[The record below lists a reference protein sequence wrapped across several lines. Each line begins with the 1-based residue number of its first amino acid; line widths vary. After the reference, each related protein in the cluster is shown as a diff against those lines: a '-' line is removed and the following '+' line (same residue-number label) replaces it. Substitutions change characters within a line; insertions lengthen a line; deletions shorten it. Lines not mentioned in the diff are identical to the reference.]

1 MTETRKIVVVGSLN
15 MDLVARVARLP
26 RPGETVRGH
35 DFTTAPG
42 GKGAN
47 QAVAAGRLA
56 SGDTRVAMIG
66 HVGEDTFAAPLRQ
79 SLEESGVDTTHV
91 STVSGPTGTAMI
103 SVEESGENVIIISA
117 GANGTWTPA
126 DMDAVAPVL
135 QSADALLLQFEVP
148 MPVVERAAEI
158 AASAGVQVILN
169 PAPAPDHRLPD
180 SLLRNVSL
188 LIPNE
193 TEAATLAGTTDVR
206 EAAERLLGL
215 GVTTVVVTL
224 GEQGVLLARE
234 GEENE
239 PVPTF
244 SVAAVDTTAA
254 GDAFVGALAVAL
266 VEGQPL
272 RSALRFACGA
282 GALAATKHGAQ
293 PSLPQRDDLEQ
304 FLAKHGDD

>member
-1 MTETRKIVVVGSLN
+1 MNETRKIVVVGSLN

-56 SGDTRVAMIG
+56 SPGVSVAMIG
-66 HVGEDTFAAPLRQ
+66 HVGDDTFAAPLRQ
-79 SLEESGVDTTHV
+79 SLQESGVDTSYVATA
-91 STVSGPTGTAMI
+91 TGPTGTAMI

-117 GANGTWTPA
+117 GANGTMTPA
-126 DMDAVAPVL
+126 DMDAAAPVL

-158 AASAGVQVILN
+158 ADAAGVRVILN
-169 PAPAPDHRLPD
+169 PAPAPDHELPD
-180 SLLRNVSL
+180 TLLRNVSL

-193 TEAATLAGTTDVR
+193 TEAAKLTGTSDVR
-206 EAAERLLGL
+206 EAAERLLGW

-234 GEENE
+234 GEEIKA
-239 PVPTF
+239 VPTF
-244 SVAAVDTTAA
+244 PITAVDTTAA
-254 GDAFVGALAVAL
+254 GDAFVGALAVGL

-272 RSALRFACGA
+272 HSALRFACGA

-293 PSLPQRDDLEQ
+293 PSLPRRDDLEQ
-304 FLAKHGDD
+304 FLTEH